1 MSIDLM
7 GLNSL
12 LSIAQPKSN
21 LDALKEYRNG
31 LWKKLSQGA
40 NTTDKKPGGPGK
52 DDSGNQADIKRAFAE
67 LEAVDKQIQQ
77 ASYEEQ
83 SRKLEEENLKREEA
97 AAKKLR
103 EREKALA
110 KHERVLENASMR
122 KLLSAAG
129 KFAGYRTAA
138 GTGIN
143 IVSPPGLSG
152 INHDGCQQHSLTGK
166 AEEINR
172 DIKESVE
179 FGIAAA
185 EVARRRKQNERK
197 EAVEEDACKND
208 QIGCLAAAK
217 KRRKKNSINIT
228 V

>member
-1 MSIDLM
+1 MPIDSRYLNNLM
-7 GLNSL
+7 P
-12 LSIAQPKSN
+12 IIQPKNN
-21 LDALKEYRNG
+21 LDSLKEYRNG

-40 NTTDKKPGGPGK
+40 NTSDKKPGGPEK
-52 DDSGNQADIKRAFAE
+52 SDSGTQVDIKRVFVE

-122 KLLSAAG
+122 KLLSATG
-129 KFAGYRTAA
+129 KFPEYRTVA
-138 GTGIN
+138 GTGI
-143 IVSPPGLSG
+143 IS
-152 INHDGCQQHSLTGK
+152 DGCQQKSFMGK

-197 EAVEEDACKND
+197 EETE
-208 QIGCLAAAK
+208 AAAHKNHEAGLAIAKK
-217 KRRKKNSINIT
+217 KRKRNSINIMI
-228 V
+228 

>member
-1 MSIDLM
+1 MSIDLR
-7 GLNSL
+7 GLNNL
-12 LSIAQPKSN
+12 LSIVHPKSN
-21 LDALKEYRNG
+21 LDSLKEYRNG
-31 LWKKLSQGA
+31 LWKKLSQEA
-40 NTTDKKPGGPGK
+40 NAADRKPGGPGK
-52 DDSGNQADIKRAFAE
+52 SDSGTQANIRTVFVE

-129 KFAGYRTAA
+129 KFTGYRTAA

-143 IVSPPGLSG
+143 IVSHPGISG
-152 INHDGCQQHSLTGK
+152 ISNDGCQQHSLMGK

-197 EAVEEDACKND
+197 EAIEEDVCKND
-208 QIGCLAAAK
+208 QVGLTAVK

>member
-1 MSIDLM
+1 MSIDM
-7 GLNSL
+7 KGLNNL
-12 LSIAQPKSN
+12 LSIVQPKSN
-21 LDALKEYRNG
+21 LDSLKEYRNG

-40 NTTDKKPGGPGK
+40 DTNDKKPGDPGK
-52 DDSGNQADIKRAFAE
+52 GDSGNQADIKRVFVE

-97 AAKKLR
+97 AAKKFR

-110 KHERVLENASMR
+110 KHERALENASMR

-129 KFAGYRTAA
+129 KFTGYRTAA

-143 IVSPPGLSG
+143 IVSPPGVSG
-152 INHDGCQQHSLTGK
+152 INNDGCQQHSLTGK

-197 EAVEEDACKND
+197 EELEEDACKND
-208 QIGCLAAAK
+208 PVALAAVKK
-217 KRRKKNSINIT
+217 KRRKNSINIT
-228 V
+228 I